1 MKGLRS
7 DREPRSHRVRGQEM
21 DANTD
26 KVGEGEGLKC
36 GHKRE
41 SEKLRGGPNGW
52 WTWPR
57 HPPSSRRRKRS

>member
-1 MKGLRS
+1 MKGLKS

-26 KVGEGEGLKC
+26 KGGEGEGLKC

-41 SEKLRGGPNGW
+41 FEKLEGWGGG
-52 WTWPR
+52 
-57 HPPSSRRRKRS
+57 S